1 MTITPITLADLTEA
15 TLEGDGV
22 FDTLMRANKV
32 HLENEFNA
40 GRIRGPE
47 YATVYLSALDKVLS
61 ASLAF
66 LLGYQKAEQETKL
79 VAQQLTNAVTEET
92 VLVASKCKLDAEY
105 DVLILTKDKVTQ
117 EAALLAQ
124 KLLTE
129 KAQVTAIGVDDNS
142 VVGTQKTLYAAQS
155 AGFLRDA
162 EQKAAKVMVDSWNVR
177 RTTDEGTIADGNN
190 MLNDTAVGRAVT
202 KLLDG
207 VDA

>member
-79 VAQQLTNAVTEET
+79 IAQQLTNAVTEET